1 MWNDHESKEQRRKL
15 ELYHDAGTWL
25 SVLNHFPSSD
35 PASLDQVSHWKPD
48 PPACGKLLGTEC
60 DTHTSNL
67 GFQLDSIATMGR
79 KAVEQ
84 YGEKSEALVG
94 VLTKAVSLDCD
105 DQAAHAAPLLGK
117 KRFRE
122 KYREG
127 PWNQKTRVDSLST
140 VEKEKQVREP
150 GVPGS
155 YPLQSSVASL
165 ATD

>member
-1 MWNDHESKEQRRKL
+1 MGR
-15 ELYHDAGTWL
+15 L
-25 SVLNHFPSSD
+25 SGPHF
-35 PASLDQVSHWKPD
+35 
-48 PPACGKLLGTEC
+48 E
-60 DTHTSNL
+60 L

-84 YGEKSEALVG
+84 YGEKSEAIVG

-117 KRFRE
+117 KRFRG